1 MLFKDRGEAGRRL
14 AGLLR
19 AYKGE
24 DIVIYALPRGGV
36 VLGAEIAKA
45 LGAPLDLIISRKI
58 GHPQNPEYA
67 ICAVTETGPPICNQ
81 EEVEHVDPLWLK
93 NEIERQ
99 RAEIR
104 RRRERFL
111 GKIKPKPAEGR
122 ACIIVDDGIATG
134 LTMLAAI
141 NGLKAQHPKKIIVAV
156 PVVLYEIA
164 RRLKKEAD
172 ELVSLLNETDFLGAV
187 GSYYEDF
194 RQTDDTEVIELLRL
208 AEEAYI
214 AAKGAKAE

>member
-1 MLFKDRGEAGRRL
+1 MRFKDRREAGSRL
-14 AGLLR
+14 AGPLK

-24 DIVIYALPRGGV
+24 DVVIYALPRGGV

-45 LGAPLDLIISRKI
+45 LGAPLDLIIPRKI

-93 NEIERQ
+93 SEIERQ
-99 RAEIR
+99 RVEIR
-104 RRRERFL
+104 RRREKFL
-111 GKIKPKPAEGR
+111 GGIAPKPAEGKV
-122 ACIIVDDGIATG
+122 CIIVDDGIATG

-141 NGLKAQHPKKIIVAV
+141 GGLKAQRPGRIIVAV
-156 PVVLYEIA
+156 PVVPYEIA
-164 RRLKKEAD
+164 RRLTEEAD
-172 ELVSLLNETDFLGAV
+172 ELVSLLIETNFLGAV

-194 RQTDDTEVIELLRL
+194 RQTEDDEVIELLKS

-214 AAKGAKAE
+214 AAKGAKTG